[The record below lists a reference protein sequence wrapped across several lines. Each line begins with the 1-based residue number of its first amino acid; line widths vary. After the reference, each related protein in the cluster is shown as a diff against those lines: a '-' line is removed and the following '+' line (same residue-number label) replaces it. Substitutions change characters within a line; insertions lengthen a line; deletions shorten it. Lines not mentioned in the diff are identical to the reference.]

1 MYRHTHTFAPILALL
16 VLLAAPLIAADTGKL
31 EADAKVWSGLYY
43 AGPED
48 ETKGVVPEGRAAK
61 LVERMKKVEQLQ
73 FPTYR
78 LIGAVSED
86 VLKEYES
93 WVLPSEVFFIKL
105 DSLGRDEEGALN
117 ATLNIWQQKNVLLKA
132 SMKLRKGRPMFVR
145 GPKWGEGYI
154 VIALLL
160 E

>member
-1 MYRHTHTFAPILALL
+1 MKPIATFFTL
-16 VLLAAPLIAADTGKL
+16 LLACCAPACSQATTPPAAASAYPSDYSELLKTY
-31 EADAKVWSGLYY
+31 V
-43 AGPED
+43 
-48 ETKGVVPEGRAAK
+48 TPEGVRYAAWHANK
-61 LVERMKKVEQLQ
+61 ADVERMKKVEKLQ

>member
-1 MYRHTHTFAPILALL
+1 MHHQFHSFTLVLALL
-16 VLLAAPLIAADTGKL
+16 VLLAAPVIGADAEKL

-61 LVERMKKVEQLQ
+61 LVERMKRVEQLQ
-73 FPTYR
+73 FSAYR

-117 ATLNIWQQKNVLLKA
+117 ATLNIWQQKSVLLKA

>member
-1 MYRHTHTFAPILALL
+1 MRSLSLRFTL
-16 VLLAAPLIAADTGKL
+16 VIAVLVSLVSPMIAAATDKL

-48 ETKGVVPEGRAAK
+48 ETKGVVPEGRAAQ
-61 LVERMKKVEQLQ
+61 LVERMKAEEKLQ

-105 DSLGRDEEGALN
+105 DSLGRDQEGALN

>member
-1 MYRHTHTFAPILALL
+1 MHHHFLRLTLVLSLL
-16 VLLAAPLIAADTGKL
+16 VSLAVPVIGADTEKL

-48 ETKGVVPEGRAAK
+48 KTKGIVPEGRAAK
-61 LVERMKKVEQLQ
+61 LVERMKLVEQLQ

-86 VLKEYES
+86 VLREYES

-105 DSLGRDEEGALN
+105 DSLGRDDEGALN
-117 ATLNIWQQKNVLLKA
+117 ATLNIWQQKSVLLKA

-145 GPKWGEGYI
+145 GPKWGDGYI